1 MNKYKQCDDAIN
13 AISQLKQASDYL
25 LCNLLNVIEEF
36 PEESLAGD
44 PEGLRFDVLG
54 VNVSKEYHEG
64 ARPTYKM
71 CWQLD
76 DTSWRTL
83 AEALTTLD
91 PEYSEREDLMEYF
104 GEFHIHIA
112 AEPADK
118 YVRLSFDYEGHE
130 FMCLMPRKQ
139 AERLGYI
146 EPESE
151 PEQMVIAGV

>member
-1 MNKYKQCDDAIN
+1 MKVKQCDDAIN
-13 AISQLKQASDYL
+13 AISRLSQASDYL

-44 PEGLRFDVLG
+44 PVSPRFDVLG
-54 VNVSKEYHEG
+54 VTVSKEYHEG

-83 AEALTTLD
+83 AEALTSLD
-91 PEYSEREDLMEYF
+91 Q
-104 GEFHIHIA
+104 GEFHAQPVDRHTL
-112 AEPADK
+112 
-118 YVRLSFDYEGHE
+118 LSFDYEGHE
-130 FMCLMPRKQ
+130 FMCLMLRKQ

-146 EPESE
+146 EPE
-151 PEQMVIAGV
+151 QMVIEGV